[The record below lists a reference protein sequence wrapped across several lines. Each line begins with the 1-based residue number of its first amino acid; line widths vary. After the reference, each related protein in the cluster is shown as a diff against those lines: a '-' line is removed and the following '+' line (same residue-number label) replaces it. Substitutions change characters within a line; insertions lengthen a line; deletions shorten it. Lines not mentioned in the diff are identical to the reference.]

1 MGRHKEKDVHKKLY
15 SLSEEEARLSEN
27 LSRLNNMSET
37 DFIGFLLR
45 NYYYN
50 DNYEKNLEEVNSQ
63 IKNKEKTIF
72 SLSGEIKELEK
83 KKDNLLKLKIFKE
96 EEINKKLEEEK
107 NRIILLL
114 AEKINKK
121 QISEAQSI
129 AVTQSRRLKT
139 TPEELLIA
147 ANNIYNNRLKRVSS
161 INEITKT
168 LKEDGLEKA
177 EELSKKIGKEIEE
190 DYLILLN
197 EARKKI
203 SYI

>member
-1 MGRHKEKDVHKKLY
+1 MGRHKEKEVRKKLY

-50 DNYEKNLEEVNSQ
+50 DDYEKNLEEVNSQ
-63 IKNKEKTIF
+63 IKNKERSI
-72 SLSGEIKELEK
+72 SLLSEEIKVLEQ
-83 KKDNLLKLKIFKE
+83 KKDNLLKLKIFKG
-96 EEINKKLEEEK
+96 EEINKQLEEEK

-129 AVTQSRRLKT
+129 AVNQSRRLKT
-139 TPEELLIA
+139 TPEELLMA
-147 ANNIYNNRLKRVSS
+147 ANNVYNKRLKIISG
-161 INEITKT
+161 IKDIANA
-168 LKEDGLEKA
+168 LKQDGLEKA
-177 EELSKKIGKEIEE
+177 EELSKNLGEELGE
-190 DYLILLN
+190 DYLSLLN